1 MKKHLF
7 MPAAAALLSLPMI
20 LSSCNDN
27 DDTFNFASPTAL
39 VTVCP
44 NDDGSWVMQLD
55 DVTTLLPTNM
65 PEAPFDGKEV
75 RALVNYTET
84 PLYTRTRDSGDEKT
98 TISVEVNWID
108 SIRTKLPVMIT
119 DFNDTQI
126 FGNDPIEIINDWVT
140 VAEDGYLTLRVR
152 TNWSNPHSIHAINLV
167 TGINPDDP
175 FEMELR
181 HDAKGDL
188 YGQTGDALVAFN
200 LNGLRHTEGDK
211 VRLKIKWRSFTGE
224 KNAEFD
230 LQMRRQAT
238 VDPTGILYS
247 RSVR

>member
-20 LSSCNDN
+20 LSSCSDN
-27 DDTFNFASPTAL
+27 DDTLDFASPTAL

-65 PEAPFDGKEV
+65 PTSPFDDKEV
-75 RALVNYTET
+75 RALVNYTEAI
-84 PLYTRTRDSGDEKT
+84 LYTTTKNSGSEKT
-98 TISVEVNWID
+98 KIDVQVNWID
-108 SIRTKLPVMIT
+108 SIRTKLPVT
-119 DFNDTQI
+119 VTGDNDTQI

-152 TNWSNPHSIHAINLV
+152 TNWSDPHSIHAINLL

-188 YGQTGDALVAFN
+188 YGQPGDALVAFN
-200 LNGLRHTEGDK
+200 LNGLRRTDGDK

-224 KNAEFD
+224 KKAEFD
-230 LQMRRQAT
+230 LQMRQQAS